1 MDLST
6 ILLHL
11 YTVPMPEDYDGR
23 VMEDGIM
30 LDFIQQRAIIH
41 QLGDEFDFQDLIDRF
56 TSKVSY
62 TLNEHLIALRYLD

>member
-1 MDLST
+1 
-6 ILLHL
+6 
-11 YTVPMPEDYDGR
+11 MPEDYDGR

-56 TSKVSY
+56 TSKESY